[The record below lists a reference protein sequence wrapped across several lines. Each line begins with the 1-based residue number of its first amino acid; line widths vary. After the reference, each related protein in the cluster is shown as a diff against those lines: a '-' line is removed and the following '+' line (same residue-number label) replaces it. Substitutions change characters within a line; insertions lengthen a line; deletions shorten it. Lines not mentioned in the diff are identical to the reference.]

1 MTDQEQEQTVA
12 DEQEQTV
19 ADDHDGCES
28 GRACVSRRNFM
39 LATGA
44 GALSTTFLPG
54 FLKTASGAAVSAQ
67 LSAYPRTLVA
77 KVSELKVDQPLQ
89 FRYPQNHLNNVTM
102 IVKTG
107 VPSLGGVGPDGDIVA
122 FSSICTHMGG
132 NMMGKRKRRQKYQP
146 DTKMLG
152 PCPLHL
158 TTFDLTRA
166 GIVVA
171 GQATQ
176 NLPQI
181 VLEMK
186 GDQIYATGVLG
197 LVFGVH
203 DNLAKL

>member
-1 MTDQEQEQTVA
+1 MKDQQQEKTAV
-12 DEQEQTV
+12 V
-19 ADDHDGCES
+19 DDHEDHDSCEI
-28 GRACVSRRNFM
+28 GATCVSRRKF
-39 LATGA
+39 LITTGV
-44 GALSTTFLPG
+44 GALSTTLLPG
-54 FLKTASGAAVSAQ
+54 FLKDASGAAVTVQ
-67 LSAYPRTLVA
+67 LSAYPKTLVA
-77 KVSELKVDQPLQ
+77 KVSELKVDEPLQ

-107 VPSLGGVGPDGDIVA
+107 VPSMGGVGPDGDIVA
-122 FSSICTHMGG
+122 FNSICTHMGG
-132 NMMGKRKRRQKYQP
+132 NLMGKRKKRQKYQA
-146 DTKMLG
+146 DTKVLG

-181 VLEMK
+181 ILETK
-186 GDQIYATGVLG
+186 GDEIYATGVLG
-197 LVFGVH
+197 LIFGVH